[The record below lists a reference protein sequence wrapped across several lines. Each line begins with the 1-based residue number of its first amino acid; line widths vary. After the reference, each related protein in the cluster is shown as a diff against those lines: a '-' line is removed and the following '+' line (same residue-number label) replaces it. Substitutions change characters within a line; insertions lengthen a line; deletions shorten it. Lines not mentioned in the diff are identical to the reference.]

1 MMSSTFR
8 WVGGGWALLA
18 LGCVAMPAPGPS
30 AVTKETVVS
39 GASIVARVTVRGVVR
54 SPADLGFTPG
64 GAVIGN
70 NGGTIISDN
79 GLGIISNS
87 GAGAWGG
94 IGGAKVL
101 ITDTMGRAFKG
112 VSPTSTD
119 AEGNFAITGVPSGV
133 NVVVEVIWPQGRLT
147 GLVLPQIDMAPVAVT
162 PASTVVTE
170 HLRESFAE
178 EPLALRRVPPAA
190 MAALTEEV
198 TQALDRG
205 EVTLRLA
212 TRAQA
217 AEVFA
222 AVAARRPAV
231 KTQGEQILTATREA
245 LNEAQQQGE
254 PADAADLT
262 EPAPTVA
269 PTTAPTGTVP
279 GGWSGPLPTVD
290 PGVLPSPGWTL
301 PSPTPTPSAPATSS
315 PVPSPQVS
323 MPSAIGMFSPAPF
336 PTRSPLIP

>member
-1 MMSSTFR
+1 MMSSTIR
-8 WVGGGWALLA
+8 WFGGGWALLA
-18 LGCVAMPAPGPS
+18 VGCMAMPAPGPH
-30 AVTKETVVS
+30 AVTKEAVVS

-119 AEGNFAITGVPSGV
+119 AEGNFAVTGVPSGV
-133 NVVVEVIWPQGRLT
+133 NVVVEVVWPQGRLS
-147 GLVLPQIDMAPVAVT
+147 GLVLPQIDMPPVAVT

-170 HLRESFAE
+170 HLRESFAG

-217 AEVFA
+217 AGVFA

-245 LNEAQQQGE
+245 ADEARQQGE

-262 EPAPTVA
+262 EPAA
-269 PTTAPTGTVP
+269 TTAPTGTVP
-279 GGWSGPLPTVD
+279 SGWTAPLPTVD
-290 PGVLPSPGWTL
+290 PGVLPSPGWML

-315 PVPSPQVS
+315 PVPSPQPS
-323 MPSAIGMFSPAPF
+323 LPSAIGMFSPVPF